1 MARLLT
7 LYEDGRK
14 GRKKGGGVYKGGGG
28 ALAPSLATGCARTCV
43 PNKLLALARDVRGL
57 KFPPRDKGPPMNFSD
72 SEEKLWIPA

>member
-14 GRKKGGGVYKGGGG
+14 GRKKRGGG

-43 PNKLLALARDVRGL
+43 LNKLLALARDVRGL
-57 KFPPRDKGPPMNFSD
+57 KFPPRDKGPPHAFFRLGRKTVDTSL
-72 SEEKLWIPA
+72 K